1 MGCKLGKTKE
11 QPQQVV
17 SKEADEFYK
26 LATTERH
33 PVAQKLLEEWVQ
45 FMDAQA
51 RLNAG
56 DPTAAKAYSNRPKEV
71 WADTSNRPVTHR
83 SVDYVGKMFLEYVK
97 RDLSQR
103 GWGGN
108 FDYKVAGVAK
118 QGFLKANANVEKK
131 KNKNTFPFGFFSLW
145 RQPPP
150 PSVRVC
156 VYNSHCPV
164 NVY

>member
-11 QPQQVV
+11 QPQNVV
-17 SKEADEFYK
+17 SKEADEFYI

-45 FMDAQA
+45 FVDAQA
-51 RLNAG
+51 RRNAG
-56 DPTAAKAYSNRPKEV
+56 DPTAAQAYENRPKEV
-71 WADTSNRPVTHR
+71 WADTSNRPLTHR
-83 SVDYVGKMFLEYVK
+83 SVDYVGKMFLEYIK

-118 QGFLKANANVEKK
+118 QGFLKANAIVDAA
-131 KNKNTFPFGFFSLW
+131 
-145 RQPPP
+145 
-150 PSVRVC
+150 
-156 VYNSHCPV
+156 NSDVPEDVTWEIKIH
-164 NVY
+164 YDSSGAL